1 MSPTQIQNEPGGPQ
15 AAPSAVD
22 PAAAARRRAAGLGV
36 LFLLGSLATFT
47 LMDAVA
53 KYLVTRYHPAQ
64 LIWARF
70 AINLALVALVY
81 RRAFLPRLRTRQPL
95 AQAARGVMQVITI
108 VLFFVAIRHIGLA
121 EADALF
127 DINPILITLG
137 AALFLGE
144 RIGPRRI
151 AGIVIAFVGALV
163 ILRPGVGAFE
173 PAAALAF
180 ASAFSYAAGNLLTRV
195 VRTDPLATSL
205 IWSALVGTVLSSIAL
220 PFVWKE
226 VAIADFPIFLAL
238 GVLGSAGQAL
248 VVRAFSLSEA
258 STLAPFG
265 YFSLIFASLWGF
277 LFFGQLPDIWTV
289 AGALVIVGAGLY
301 VWYRERKSAE

>member
-15 AAPSAVD
+15 AAPSVVG
-22 PAAAARRRAAGLGV
+22 PEAAARRRAAGLGV
-36 LFLLGSLATFT
+36 LFLLGSLALFT

-53 KYLVTRYHPAQ
+53 KYLSARYHPAQ

-81 RRAFLPRLRTRQPL
+81 RGSFLPRLRTRQPL
-95 AQAARGVMQVITI
+95 AQVTRGVMQVITI
-108 VLFFVAIRHIGLA
+108 TLFFIAIRHIGLA

-151 AGIVIAFVGALV
+151 AGIVIAFLGALV

-180 ASAFSYAAGNLLTRV
+180 ASAFSYAVGNLLTRV

-226 VAIADFPIFLAL
+226 VAMADFPIFLAL

-277 LFFGQLPDIWTV
+277 VFFGQLPDAWTV

>member
-1 MSPTQIQNEPGGPQ
+1 M
-15 AAPSAVD
+15 
-22 PAAAARRRAAGLGV
+22 

-81 RRAFLPRLRTRQPL
+81 RGSFLPRLRTRQPL

-151 AGIVIAFVGALV
+151 AGIVIAFLGALV

-277 LFFGQLPDIWTV
+277 LFFGQLPDVWTV